1 METKAQL
8 PTGRSAVEARAADAS
23 VLKTLG
29 ADRGGSAKRWIGRAV
44 VLLVVAGLVAGGVM
58 TYRRVASGG
67 PRPTYRTA
75 AVHRGS
81 LVVRVIATGR
91 LEPVNSV
98 QVGAEVSGRVT
109 AVHADYNDHV
119 TLGQVLVEIDAS
131 QTRATVDQATA
142 GVSSAAAAIA
152 QAEAVLAEARQA
164 RARIAAL
171 IVSEAATPQQVEQAE
186 SAVARAEASVAA
198 ARAQARVARA
208 SLSVA
213 RTTLGKAVIRSP
225 MDGIVLSRNVEP
237 GQTVIS
243 ALQSAV
249 LFTLAEDLS
258 RMELHVDVDEA
269 DIGRVREGQRATFT
283 VDAYPGR
290 PFPARIVSLR
300 NAPQVVQNVVTYE
313 AVLAVDN
320 HERLLRPG
328 MTATATITTET
339 RDDALLVSN
348 AALRFIPPELEAKER
363 DEHLQTGGRR
373 AERVWVLQQGRPVA
387 VEVTVGPSDGRST
400 EVVSGNVRV
409 GTQVLVD
416 VARPGG

>member
-1 METKAQL
+1 MEIKAQA
-8 PTGRSAVEARAADAS
+8 PSSSAPVEATTADAK

-29 ADRGGSAKRWIGRAV
+29 ADRSGSARRWIWRAV
-44 VLLVVAGLVAGGVM
+44 VVLVVLGVAAGGFAL
-58 TYRRVASGG
+58 YRRIASGG
-67 PRPTYRTA
+67 PPPAYKTA
-75 AVHRGS
+75 KVHRGN
-81 LVVRVIATGR
+81 LVVHVIATGR
-91 LEPVNSV
+91 LEPVNQV

-109 AVHADYNDHV
+109 AVNADYNDHV
-119 TLGQVLVEIDAS
+119 TQGQVLVEIDAS

-152 QAEAVLAEARQA
+152 QAEAALEEARQA

-171 IVSEAATPQQVEQAE
+171 IVSEAATPQQVEQSQ
-186 SAVARAEASVAA
+186 SAVARAEASVSA

-213 RTTLGKAVIRSP
+213 RTTLGRAVIRSP

-249 LFTLAEDLS
+249 LFTLAEDLA
-258 RMELHVDVDEA
+258 RMELHVDIDEA

-290 PFPARIVSLR
+290 AFPARIVSLR

-313 AVLAVDN
+313 AVLEVDN
-320 HERLLRPG
+320 GERLLRPG

-339 RDDALLVSN
+339 RADVLLVPN
-348 AALRFIPPELEAKER
+348 AALRFIPPELEASER

-373 AERVWVLQQGRPVA
+373 GERVWVLRQAKPTA
-387 VEVTVGPSDGRST
+387 IDVTVGSSDGRST
-400 EVVSGNVRV
+400 ELVSGQVPA
-409 GTQVLVD
+409 GTDVLVD
-416 VARPGG
+416 VVRPGG